1 MQLENDDA
9 TGQHG
14 HSGAGNDAQASVGR
28 IGARPIPE
36 NQQFQVNVQ
45 TQGRLISAEQF
56 GDIVLRANADG
67 STLRIK
73 DVARVE
79 LGAMND
85 DNFSRLNGRPA
96 VTIGD
101 LSIARR

>member
-1 MQLENDDA
+1 M
-9 TGQHG
+9 
-14 HSGAGNDAQASVGR
+14 
-28 IGARPIPE
+28 
-36 NQQFQVNVQ
+36 NVQ
-45 TQGRLISAEQF
+45 TQGRLISPEQF

-85 DNFSRLNGRPA
+85 DNFSRLNGHPS
-96 VTIGD
+96 VTIGIFCRPVPTP
-101 LSIARR
+101 SRPRRP